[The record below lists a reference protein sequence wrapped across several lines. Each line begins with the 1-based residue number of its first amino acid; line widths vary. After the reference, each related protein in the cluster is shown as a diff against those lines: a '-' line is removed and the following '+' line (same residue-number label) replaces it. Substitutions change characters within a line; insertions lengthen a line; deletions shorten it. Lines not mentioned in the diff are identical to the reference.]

1 MLLLVF
7 QVRFHG
13 RGGQGVVTAAD
24 LLSVAAFDEGH
35 HAQAIPTFGSE
46 RMGAPVVAFCRISD
60 AEIRTR
66 EPVLRPDAVAI
77 GDPTLLHL
85 GDLFSGLDPDGS
97 VLVNTTRSIDE
108 LGLAEVGSRRAVVPA
123 TDIAREF
130 IGRPVPNAAL
140 LGGLAALCGV
150 VGLEAVASAL
160 RDRFSGIVAEGNVR
174 AATAGYERVVA
185 QVGETADAGA
195 D

>member
-1 MLLLVF
+1 VF

-24 LLSVAAFDEGH
+24 LLSVAAFIEGH
-35 HAQAIPTFGSE
+35 HSQAIPSFGSE

-66 EPVLRPDAVAI
+66 EPVLHPDAVVI

-85 GDLFSGLDPDGS
+85 GDLFSGLRDDGS
-97 VLVNTTRSIDE
+97 VLVNTTRTIEE
-108 LGLAEVGSRRAVVPA
+108 LGLVGIGGRRAVVPA
-123 TDIAREF
+123 AELAQEHV
-130 IGRPVPNAAL
+130 GRPVPNAAL

-150 VGLEAVASAL
+150 VGPEAVAAAL
-160 RDRFSGIVAEGNVR
+160 RERFSGRVAEGNVR
-174 AATAGYERVVA
+174 AAAAGYERVSA
-185 QVGETADAGA
+185 QVREVIDAGA